1 MKKLL
6 LSIIVSFILFTPV
19 FAEGEVNNGDLSN
32 IPQDQFY
39 RGDIIKI
46 IEEKENIGYEGEK
59 DLYQKVGV
67 KIISGDDAGK
77 QIIIEHGKNFH
88 LQDSQIV
95 KEGEIVSIVKSFG
108 PESEPHYYIGE
119 KYRLNS
125 VFYIFLFFL
134 VAVYIVARK
143 KGLLS
148 VLGLFFSLL
157 VLVKWV
163 IPQIAAG
170 QSALLISF
178 IGAIVI
184 AFVSIYLSHGF
195 RKRTTIAL
203 ISTIFTVFIALILA
217 TVFVSMTNLFGIG
230 SEDAFVLQIANIPNL
245 NLKGLLLGGI
255 IIGALGIL
263 DDVTTAQ
270 AAVVEEIHKANLSLS
285 SKELYKRA
293 YSVGEEHIA
302 SMINTLALAY
312 VGASFPMFL
321 LFHLNKSQPLWVIL
335 NSESMVEEIVRTLVG
350 SSALLL
356 AVPISTFLAAYYFG
370 KKVK

>member
-1 MKKLL
+1 MKKIL
-6 LSIIVSFILFTPV
+6 LSIIILILLSPFSFADDNQL
-19 FAEGEVNNGDLSN
+19 N
-32 IPQDQFY
+32 IPSDEFY
-39 RGDIIKI
+39 KANVVKI
-46 IEEKENIGYEGEK
+46 LEEKEVDGYDGEK
-59 DLYQKVGV
+59 DLYQKVA
-67 KIISGDDAGK
+67 IEITSGEEDGK
-77 QIIIEHGKNFH
+77 KLLIEHGKGFH
-88 LQDSQIV
+88 IQDSQIV
-95 KEGEIVSIVKSFG
+95 KEGETVSIVKSYG
-108 PESEPHYYIGE
+108 IESEPHYYIGE

-134 VAVYIVARK
+134 AAVYLVARK
-143 KGLLS
+143 KGLFA
-148 VLGLFFSLL
+148 VLGLFFS
-157 VLVKWV
+157 VLILIKWV

-170 QSALLISF
+170 HNALLISF

-203 ISTIFTVFIALILA
+203 ISTIFTVFIALVLA
-217 TVFVSMTNLFGIG
+217 TIFVSMTNLFGIG

-285 SKELYKRA
+285 FKELYKRA

-312 VGASFPMFL
+312 IGASFPMFL
-321 LFHLNKSQPLWVIL
+321 LFHLNKTQPLWVIL

-370 KKVK
+370 NKVK